1 MFIHYMGQQG
11 DKIVTYFIS
20 HTLYTS
26 ILTSAQTLALI
37 VFLKQIWSKY
47 NFITYIKLQ
56 TNGYVL
62 EVTQSSLLGKH
73 SGWDERAH
81 KNSVPQPP
89 ATRELKKELK
99 SKGNIL

>member
-1 MFIHYMGQQG
+1 MEACLLLKFKKLKRKGH
-11 DKIVTYFIS
+11 
-20 HTLYTS
+20 TS
-26 ILTSAQTLALI
+26 ILTSEQTLALI

-73 SGWDERAH
+73 SGWDEKAH
-81 KNSVPQPP
+81 KCSVPQPP